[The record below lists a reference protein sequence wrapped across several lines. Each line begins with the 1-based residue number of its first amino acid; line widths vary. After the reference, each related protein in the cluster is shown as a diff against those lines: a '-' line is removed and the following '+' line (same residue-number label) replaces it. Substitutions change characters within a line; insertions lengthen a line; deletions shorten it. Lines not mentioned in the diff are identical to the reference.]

1 MASTPGTCVPGL
13 GCNFRPFFTKKFYHP
28 SAFAPRLC
36 PAPAWPPACPG
47 KNLLCTGKLRGR
59 TSNLLE
65 GGYGLN
71 VPDKNL
77 RFISIC
83 FPNKGIQICFTSFTK
98 KKTAVLRPI
107 QSRQHPSTKEN
118 LRFCAW
124 AGQYTA
130 CKGGEQRAE
139 VDGGKVKKAEGDF
152 SEVRR
157 ILGAGRTKSR
167 GRFRA
172 LNAEI

>member
-1 MASTPGTCVPGL
+1 MASAPGTCVPGL

-36 PAPAWPPACPG
+36 PAPAPAPPACPG
-47 KNLLCTGKLRGR
+47 KNLLCTGKLRVR

-65 GGYGLN
+65 DGCGLN

-77 RFISIC
+77 RLISIR

-107 QSRQHPSTKEN
+107 QSRQHPSPRKTCGFVPGLASIQPVRVGSGGRRRAAGIWKR
-118 LRFCAW
+118 LRATFM
-124 AGQYTA
+124 
-130 CKGGEQRAE
+130 
-139 VDGGKVKKAEGDF
+139 
-152 SEVRR
+152 
-157 ILGAGRTKSR
+157 
-167 GRFRA
+167 RFD
-172 LNAEI
+172 ES